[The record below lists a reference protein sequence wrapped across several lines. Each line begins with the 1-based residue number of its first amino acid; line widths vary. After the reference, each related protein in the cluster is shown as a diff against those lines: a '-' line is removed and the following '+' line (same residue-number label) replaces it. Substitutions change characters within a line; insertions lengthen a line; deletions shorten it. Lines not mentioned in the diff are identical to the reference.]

1 MHEFRIK
8 GKVNFACPKDKC
20 LFIAETLGFCE
31 ARTMWAYNIDTNT
44 LGHGDD
50 QRVWYNEGE
59 KFIPATG
66 LDGID
71 FIDYAILI
79 WYDTIMEPV

>member
-8 GKVNFACPKDKC
+8 GKVNFEHLGDKS

-31 ARTMWAYNIDTNT
+31 AYTMWAYNIDTNT

-50 QRVWYNEGE
+50 QRDWYNEGE
-59 KFIPATG
+59 KFIPAIG

-71 FIDYAILI
+71 FVNGEILI